1 MANKWLAVPAGGQCA
16 TTSPRPPVSLRR
28 SRGQWGAGAS
38 SQGSQTT
45 STGDRSTAVAAG
57 AAAGVLYTANSAV
70 VRHARPTRLRHAA
83 TTSRRAV
90 ASAQEVSPQD
100 AVVKIFVTKQ
110 AASMTVPWQTQQ
122 VESTSGSGTLIR
134 LRGGPS
140 AGGAGE
146 VDESLADV
154 PYFAYTRVEDV
165 ITHAEGDIV
174 LTAAHV
180 VSDARDV
187 RVQPHS
193 RSGASPAK
201 FEARVLAV
209 SHHCDLALLEV
220 LDEKC
225 FHGKVPMKL
234 LGPQKLLD
242 VQSRV
247 QVMGFPVGG
256 DYLSVTEGVLSRVE
270 VVEYSHSRRAGLA
283 LTVDAAV
290 NAGNSGGPVVD
301 PSSGR
306 MLAVA
311 HQKVVAAGVENQGH
325 GVPPCLIWR
334 FLYGYAKGR
343 PSSMPGLGI
352 FIQTLES
359 RAHRDLLELSEDE
372 TGILVR
378 DANQARGV
386 PKNALEAG
394 DVLMQVSSYKVDNLG
409 AVEFLGHRVALSAVQ
424 DLHFL
429 GDTVRLRVRRQ
440 GKDVE
445 LQQPLCPPTHL
456 VPRSLYY
463 DSLTMRLDYFI
474 CGGLVFVPLT
484 ADFLE
489 QAWPD
494 QRDRPA
500 HLMDLFWR
508 EAVTED
514 RMQVVILLSI
524 LADDVNHGHG
534 TGYVGCP
541 VVQRVCGKPVSDLQ
555 DLAEQLTCA
564 VHEADF
570 VEVDFSMSSG
580 PYTFVMRS
588 ADIPEADQRICEL
601 YQIPALTSLVLPPVG
616 ERDA

>member
-1 MANKWLAVPAGGQCA
+1 M
-16 TTSPRPPVSLRR
+16 
-28 SRGQWGAGAS
+28 
-38 SQGSQTT
+38 
-45 STGDRSTAVAAG
+45 
-57 AAAGVLYTANSAV
+57 
-70 VRHARPTRLRHAA
+70 RHAA
-83 TTSRRAV
+83 TTSRSAV
-90 ASAQEVSPQD
+90 AVAQEATPED
-100 AVVKIFVTKQ
+100 AVVKIYVTKQ
-110 AASMTVPWQTQQ
+110 RASMTVPWQTQQ
-122 VESTSGSGTLIR
+122 VESSTGSGTFIR
-134 LRGGPS
+134 RRGAAVATVAEEEEAQVQS
-140 AGGAGE
+140 HNIDGE
-146 VDESLADV
+146 SGSTDL
-154 PYFAYTRVEDV
+154 PYWTYTSTEEA

-193 RSGASPAK
+193 RSGASPGK
-201 FEARVLAV
+201 FVARVLAV
-209 SHHCDLALLEV
+209 SHDCDLALLEV
-220 LDEKC
+220 LDEEC
-225 FHGKVPMKL
+225 FEGKAPMKL
-234 LGPQKLLD
+234 LGPQELLD
-242 VQSRV
+242 IQSRV

-256 DYLSVTEGVLSRVE
+256 DYLSITEGVVSRVE
-270 VVEYSHSRRAGLA
+270 VVEYSHSRRNGLA

-334 FLYGYAKGR
+334 FLYGHANAKASR
-343 PSSMPGLGI
+343 LPGLGI
-352 FIQTLES
+352 FMQTLES
-359 RAHRDLLELSEDE
+359 TAHRDLLELSEDD

-378 DANQARGV
+378 DSNQARDV
-386 PKNALEAG
+386 PKNVLQAG

-409 AVEFLGHRVALSAVQ
+409 AVEFLGHRVAMSAVQ

-440 GKDVE
+440 GKDLE
-445 LQQPLCPPTHL
+445 LQQPLCPPTYL

-463 DSLTMRLDYFI
+463 DNLTMSLDYFI
-474 CGGLVFVPLT
+474 CGGLVFVPLS

-489 QAWPD
+489 QAWPN
-494 QRDRPA
+494 QQDRPA

-514 RMQVVILLSI
+514 RMEAVILLSI

-541 VVQRVCGKPVSDLQ
+541 VVESVCGKSVSGLQ
-555 DLAEQLTCA
+555 DLAEQLTGA
-564 VHEADF
+564 VHEVDF
-570 VEVDFSMSSG
+570 VEVDFRMSSG
-580 PYTFVMRS
+580 PYTVVLKS
-588 ADIPEADQRICEL
+588 ADVPEADERICEL
-601 YQIPALTSLVLPPVG
+601 YQIPALTSLTGLKGV
-616 ERDA
+616 

>member
-1 MANKWLAVPAGGQCA
+1 M
-16 TTSPRPPVSLRR
+16 
-28 SRGQWGAGAS
+28 
-38 SQGSQTT
+38 
-45 STGDRSTAVAAG
+45 
-57 AAAGVLYTANSAV
+57 
-70 VRHARPTRLRHAA
+70 RHVA
-83 TTSRRAV
+83 TTSRSAV
-90 ASAQEVSPQD
+90 ALDQEAPPED

-110 AASMTVPWQTQQ
+110 RASMTVPWQTQQ
-122 VESTSGSGTLIR
+122 VESTTGSGTFIR
-134 LRGGPS
+134 RRGGPVD
-140 AGGAGE
+140 AAANATEDGE
-146 VDESLADV
+146 EAQVQSHNREEDTGSTDL
-154 PYFAYTRVEDV
+154 PYWNYTRVEEA
-165 ITHAEGDIV
+165 IAHSEGDIV

-193 RSGASPAK
+193 RSGESPGK
-201 FEARVLAV
+201 FVARVLAV
-209 SHHCDLALLEV
+209 SHDCDLALLEV
-220 LDEKC
+220 LDEEC
-225 FHGKVPMKL
+225 FQGKVPMEL
-234 LGPQKLLD
+234 LGPQELLD

-256 DYLSVTEGVLSRVE
+256 DYLSITEGVVSRVE
-270 VVEYSHSRRAGLA
+270 VVEYSHSRRPGLA

-311 HQKVVAAGVENQGH
+311 HQKVIAQGVENQGH

-334 FLYGYAKGR
+334 FLYGHAHGK
-343 PSSMPGLGI
+343 PSPLAGLGI
-352 FIQTLES
+352 FMQTLES
-359 RAHRDLLELSEDE
+359 TAHRDLLGLSEDD

-386 PKNALEAG
+386 PKNALQAG
-394 DVLMQVSSYKVDNLG
+394 DVLMQVSSYNVDNLG

-440 GKDVE
+440 GKDLE

-474 CGGLVFVPLT
+474 CGGLVFVPLS

-489 QAWPD
+489 QAWPN
-494 QRDRPA
+494 QQDRPA

-508 EAVTED
+508 EVVTED
-514 RMQVVILLSI
+514 RMEVVICLSI

-541 VVQRVCGKPVSDLQ
+541 VVESVCGKSVSDLQ
-555 DLAEQLTCA
+555 HFAEQLTCA
-564 VHEADF
+564 VHEQDF
-570 VEVDFSMSSG
+570 VKVDFRMSSG
-580 PYTFVMRS
+580 PYTVVMRS
-588 ADIPEADQRICEL
+588 ADIPEADRRIQDL
-601 YQIPALTSLVLPPVG
+601 YQIPALTSLVLPPS
-616 ERDA
+616 